1 MNAPR
6 IYIAIA
12 TFLPIVGGAEKQVLA
27 HGRSLQKRG
36 LATTIITLRHQRR
49 WPAHEEI
56 EAVPVIRV
64 AGMVLGDREKA
75 PAPLRK
81 LLYLLGLLVMTWTL
95 WHHRRNYDVLHLYQL
110 GLLALPVGLVCR
122 LTGKPLIISVRAADT
137 AGATRSEKT
146 VSLIAGP
153 LDANASWLRVRER
166 TRVSG
171 DLESLER
178 LGKFIVRYTR
188 LLLQRIHAVVVI
200 LSSQMRGYLAAHDFT
215 LPDIQLIPNGVDT
228 TCFNPTH
235 THPFHAE
242 RARTVVCVARLAYQK
257 GIDVLL
263 QAWYLVQQE
272 FPQARLIIVGT
283 GPSRAQLERL
293 ARALQIEKSVE
304 FAGLQHDVP
313 AHLHRGGIAVLA
325 SRCEG
330 MPNAVL
336 EAMACGLACVATRVS
351 GSEDIIEH
359 GVNGLL
365 VKLEDYQGM
374 AQALLMLLRNP
385 AVAQDFGHAAHATIE
400 ERFSLECVTDRYIE
414 LYRRL
419 LANKHQGQGTSKA
432 PLEISLCH
440 PKS

>member
-1 MNAPR
+1 MNDPR

-12 TFLPIVGGAEKQVLA
+12 TFLPVVGGAEKQVLA
-27 HGRSLQKRG
+27 HGRSLQRRG
-36 LATTIITLRHQRR
+36 LATTIITLRHERKWLPR
-49 WPAHEEI
+49 EEI

-64 AGMVLGDREKA
+64 AGIVLGDREKA

-95 WHHRRNYDVLHLYQL
+95 WRHRRNYDVLHLYQL

-122 LTGKPLIISVRAADT
+122 FTGKPLIISVRAADT
-137 AGATRSEKT
+137 AGATRSQKT
-146 VSLIAGP
+146 VSLMAGP
-153 LDANASWLRVRER
+153 LDATASWLRVHER
-166 TRVSG
+166 ARVSG

-178 LGKFIVRYTR
+178 LGKFAVRYTR

-200 LSSQMRGYLAAHDFT
+200 LSPQMRGYLTAHDFT

-228 TCFNPTH
+228 ARFTP

-263 QAWYLVQQE
+263 QAWYLVQRE
-272 FPQARLIIVGT
+272 FPQAHLIIVGT

-313 AHLHRGGIAVLA
+313 AHLHRGAIAVLA

-359 GVNGLL
+359 GANGLL

-374 AQALLMLLRNP
+374 AQALLTLLRDP
-385 AVAQDFGHAAHATIE
+385 AVARGFGRAAHATIE
-400 ERFSLECVTDRYIE
+400 EHFSLECVTDRYIE
-414 LYRRL
+414 LYRSVH
-419 LANKHQGQGTSKA
+419 ANKQQRAGDF
-432 PLEISLCH
+432 
-440 PKS
+440 KSAIGNLSVPS